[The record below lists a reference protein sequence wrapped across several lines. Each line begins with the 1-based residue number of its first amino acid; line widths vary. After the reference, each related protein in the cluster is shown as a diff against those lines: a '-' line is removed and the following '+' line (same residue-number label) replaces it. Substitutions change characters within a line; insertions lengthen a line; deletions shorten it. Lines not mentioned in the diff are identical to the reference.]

1 MDMKPADQTT
11 GEAQQPGEPGP
22 GAEIGPSALLD
33 AVSKSFGRLRES
45 EQKVARVVVAAPDW
59 VIHASV
65 ADVARRAGVSEPT
78 VMRFCTALGF
88 SGFRSFRMLLAQGLA
103 LGIPATQSVITSAD
117 SIAQIV
123 SKIFDYSVTSLD
135 HARRVL
141 RPEAIEAAVSALS
154 SAHEILFLGLGTS
167 GVVAQDAQQRFFLFD
182 VPCSAPMDAHLQ
194 FMAASLAGPDT
205 QVVAISHTGRT
216 LGVLDSVKAARANGA
231 EIIAITGRESPLSE
245 LADIAIIVETL
256 ENTDFYTPTI
266 SRLAHLVVIDILATA
281 VAVHHGPDK
290 IEKLR
295 RMKAQLAVFAR
306 GDGHTPPTDG
316 RGQA

>member
-1 MDMKPADQTT
+1 MKPAEQTT
-11 GEAQQPGEPGP
+11 GEAQQPGELGL
-22 GAEIGPSALLD
+22 GSEIGPSALLD

-59 VIHASV
+59 VIHATV
-65 ADVARRAGVSEPT
+65 ADVARRSGVSEPT

-88 SGFRSFRMLLAQGLA
+88 SGFRSFQLLLAQGLA
-103 LGIPATQSVITSAD
+103 LGVPATQSVITPAD
-117 SIAQIV
+117 SVAQIV
-123 SKIFDYSVTSLD
+123 SKIFAYSVTSLD

-141 RPEAIEAAVSALS
+141 RLEAIEAAVSALS

-182 VPCSAPMDAHLQ
+182 VPCSAPVDAHLQ

-205 QVVAISHTGRT
+205 RVIAISHTGRT
-216 LGVLDSVKAARANGA
+216 LGILDSVKAARANGA
-231 EIIAITGRESPLSE
+231 KIIAITGCENRLSE

-266 SRLAHLVVIDILATA
+266 SRLAHLVIIDILATA
-281 VAVHHGPDK
+281 VVVRRGPDK

-306 GDGHTPPTDG
+306 GDSHTPPTDG

>member
-1 MDMKPADQTT
+1 MDVKPADQPSD
-11 GEAQQPGEPGP
+11 AQQPGGP
-22 GAEIGPSALLD
+22 APAAEIGPSALLD
-33 AVSKSFGRLRES
+33 VVSKSFGRLRES

-88 SGFRSFRMLLAQGLA
+88 SGFRSFQLLLAQGLA

-117 SIAQIV
+117 SVAQIV
-123 SKIFDYSVTSLD
+123 SKVFDYSVTSLD

-154 SAHEILFLGLGTS
+154 SAREILFLGLGTS

-182 VPCSAPMDAHLQ
+182 VPCSAPVDAHLQ

-231 EIIAITGRESPLSE
+231 KIIAITGSEGPLSE

-266 SRLAHLVVIDILATA
+266 SRLAHLVVIDILATS

-290 IEKLR
+290 IENLR

-306 GDGHTPPTDG
+306 GDGHNPPTDG
-316 RGQA
+316 PGPA